1 MLKINSCDQ
10 SEFLPALGG
19 IKCANKMM
27 VGFNL
32 IRRDVRIDLSTFD
45 KDALDKLIET
55 GKWIGYLEPFQ
66 KENANQDAQY
76 ATSVQGQRSQ
86 KVKAI
91 KGWTF
96 TFDEG
101 NCFNNE
107 MEKLNNSRL
116 WSFAP
121 VLEDG
126 SIILNQFSDGK
137 AGGFESNLFTGV
149 FDLPLTAD
157 VSGSQLMVD
166 LTPKGSRDWATNS
179 ILVSALDFQFDEIT
193 PIKGIRMVLPTV
205 ITGVATSVAVNVSEL
220 CASTVD
226 NFATSSAFT
235 FEVKNNAGVV
245 TYNAPSAVVQN
256 GNVLTFTVT
265 AFGAGKTVKLVT
277 KNSTS
282 NTYGV
287 AKNNEFYYYGESNS
301 VITT

>member
-19 IKCANKMM
+19 VKCANKMM

-45 KDALDKLIET
+45 KDALDKLIEA

-137 AGGFESNLFTGV
+137 AGGFEANLFTGV

-193 PIKGIRMVLPTV
+193 PIKGLRMVLPTV
-205 ITGVATSVAVNVSEL
+205 ITGVATSVAVNISEL

-235 FEVKNNAGVV
+235 FGNLIQ
-245 TYNAPSAVVQN
+245 APPC
-256 GNVLTFTVT
+256 FTISV
-265 AFGAGKTVKLVT
+265 
-277 KNSTS
+277 SI
-282 NTYGV
+282 NTLAY
-287 AKNNEFYYYGESNS
+287 SS
-301 VITT
+301 I

>member
-45 KDALDKLIET
+45 KDALDELIGT

-91 KGWTF
+91 KGWKF

-137 AGGFESNLFTGV
+137 AGGFEANLFTGV

-193 PIKGIRMVLPTV
+193 PIKGLRIVLSPFINGTT
-205 ITGVATSVAVNVSEL
+205 TGISANISEL
-220 CASTVD
+220 CASTLD
-226 NFATSSAFT
+226 DFNGYPIFI
-235 FEVKNNAGVV
+235 FEVKNNAGVINYSLP
-245 TYNAPSAVVQN
+245 TSVVQN
-256 GNVLTFTVT
+256 GNVLTFFIN

-282 NTYGV
+282 NTYGI
-287 AKNNEFYYYGESNS
+287 AKKNEFYYYGESNS